1 MKINIRGIVNTLAIA
16 SCLTLVS
23 LNIGDASTISQ
34 KNFDLDNSNYL
45 SDNFLEEST
54 ESETDYINNDLFIDD
69 SASSDDELIIDNSA
83 YFDDE
88 LNTYDNFN
96 SMIVPGVRVTT
107 DSVNIRSEANTF
119 CDIISVANEDDVFK
133 MISKYNDEWY
143 QIKYD
148 GEIAYINSEYVE
160 ETNTI
165 DSDIIDV
172 RYMNTDG
179 PFYDLNLNYVDDLLM
194 YECVEV
200 YGEKDD
206 KYFVSING
214 NIGYVSKELT
224 GDLTDKC
231 AVVDISSQTL
241 TLYDSNEKILTTS
254 VVTGKDSTPSDIG
267 LFDVDDKQMDTNLTD
282 YATYDVPVDYWIP
295 YNGGEGIHDT
305 YWRYSYGGEIYHD
318 YGSHGCINTPYDAV
332 SKIYD
337 TLEIG
342 SHVLVKH

>member
-1 MKINIRGIVNTLAIA
+1 MKINIRKTAYTLALV
-16 SCLTLVS
+16 SCLTLVTAKVCEDCFFADNSIDIDNDTYAAS
-23 LNIGDASTISQ
+23 LIIDETEEETIPS
-34 KNFDLDNSNYL
+34 NDTIEYEEESDVSFDLDQ
-45 SDNFLEEST
+45 
-54 ESETDYINNDLFIDD
+54 YINDD
-69 SASSDDELIIDNSA
+69 PNLI
-83 YFDDE
+83 
-88 LNTYDNFN
+88 
-96 SMIVPGVRVTT
+96 MIVPGVRVTS
-107 DSVNIRSEANTF
+107 DGVNIRREANTD
-119 CDIISVANEDDVFK
+119 CDIISIANANDVFR

-148 GEIAYINSEYVE
+148 EEIAYISAQYAE
-160 ETNTI
+160 EADTI

-172 RYMNTDG
+172 RYMNENG
-179 PFYDLNLNYVDDLLM
+179 SFYDIDGNYIGDLEQ

-241 TLYDSNEKILTTS
+241 TLYDSNEKILITP

-267 LFDVDDKQMDTNLTD
+267 LFDVDDKQVDTNLTD

-332 SKIYD
+332 SKVYD

>member
-1 MKINIRGIVNTLAIA
+1 MKINIRRTACALV
-16 SCLTLVS
+16 LVS
-23 LNIGDASTISQ
+23 SISLVAIKTGEGEISASEGV
-34 KNFDLDNSNYL
+34 FD
-45 SDNFLEEST
+45 
-54 ESETDYINNDLFIDD
+54 NDLSVYATTMSIDEEENIDD
-69 SASSDDELIIDNSA
+69 YSKETEEISVVSNEEYNS
-83 YFDDE
+83 
-88 LNTYDNFN
+88 L
-96 SMIVPGVRVTT
+96 IVPGVRVNT
-107 DSVNIRSEANTF
+107 DGVNIRSEANTD
-119 CDIISVANEDDVFK
+119 CDILSIANEDDVFK
-133 MISKYNDEWY
+133 MITKYNDEWY
-143 QIKYD
+143 QIKYND
-148 GEIAYINSEYVE
+148 EIAYINAEFVE
-160 ETNTI
+160 ETETI

-172 RYMNTDG
+172 RYINDNG
-179 PFYDLNLNYVDDLLM
+179 PFYDLDGNYMNDLEM

-206 KYFVSING
+206 KYLVSING
-214 NIGYVSKELT
+214 NIGYVSKEST
-224 GDLTDKC
+224 SDLTDKC
-231 AVVDISSQTL
+231 AVIDISSQTL
-241 TLYDSNEKILTTS
+241 TLYDFNEKILTTP

-332 SKIYD
+332 SKVYD

>member
-1 MKINIRGIVNTLAIA
+1 MKINIRRTACALI
-16 SCLTLVS
+16 LVS
-23 LNIGDASTISQ
+23 SISLVAI
-34 KNFDLDNSNYL
+34 KAG
-45 SDNFLEEST
+45 
-54 ESETDYINNDLFIDD
+54 ESEISASEGVFDNDLSVYATTMSIDEEENIDD
-69 SASSDDELIIDNSA
+69 YSKETEEISVVSNEEYNNL
-83 YFDDE
+83 
-88 LNTYDNFN
+88 
-96 SMIVPGVRVTT
+96 IVPGVRVST
-107 DSVNIRSEANTF
+107 DGVNIRSEANTD
-119 CDIISVANEDDVFK
+119 CDILSIANEDDVFK
-133 MISKYNDEWY
+133 MITKYNDEWY
-143 QIKYD
+143 QIKYND
-148 GEIAYINSEYVE
+148 EIAYINAEFVE
-160 ETNTI
+160 ETETI

-172 RYMNTDG
+172 RYINDNG
-179 PFYDLNLNYVDDLLM
+179 SFYDLDGNYMNDLEM

-206 KYFVSING
+206 KYLVSING
-214 NIGYVSKELT
+214 NIGYVSKEST
-224 GDLTDKC
+224 SDLTDKC
-231 AVVDISSQTL
+231 AVIDISSQTL
-241 TLYDSNEKILTTS
+241 TLYDFNEKILTTP

-332 SKIYD
+332 SKVYD

>member
-1 MKINIRGIVNTLAIA
+1 MKINIRRTACALI
-16 SCLTLVS
+16 LVS
-23 LNIGDASTISQ
+23 SISLVAIKAGESEISASEGVFDNDLSVYATTISI
-34 KNFDLDNSNYL
+34 D
-45 SDNFLEEST
+45 EE
-54 ESETDYINNDLFIDD
+54 ENIDD
-69 SASSDDELIIDNSA
+69 YSKETEEISVVSNEEYNNL
-83 YFDDE
+83 
-88 LNTYDNFN
+88 
-96 SMIVPGVRVTT
+96 IVPGVRVST
-107 DSVNIRSEANTF
+107 DGVNIRSEANTD
-119 CDIISVANEDDVFK
+119 CDILSIANEDDVFK
-133 MISKYNDEWY
+133 MITKYNDEWY
-143 QIKYD
+143 QIKYND
-148 GEIAYINSEYVE
+148 EIAYINAEFVE
-160 ETNTI
+160 ETETI

-172 RYMNTDG
+172 RYINDNG
-179 PFYDLNLNYVDDLLM
+179 SFYDLDGNYMNDLEM

-206 KYFVSING
+206 KYLVSING
-214 NIGYVSKELT
+214 NIGYVSKEST
-224 GDLTDKC
+224 SDLTDKC
-231 AVVDISSQTL
+231 AVIDISSQTL
-241 TLYDSNEKILTTS
+241 TLYDFNEKILTTP

-332 SKIYD
+332 SKVYD